1 MSKAPITKV
10 PSPVGGGGLGWGRLY
25 RTAMDALYRFCVIV
39 AGGALVLI
47 SAVIPWGVFTRYVL
61 NSAASW
67 PEPMAILLTIV
78 LTFFGAAAC
87 YRAGTHM
94 SVSVLVRVMPLPL
107 RRVIEP
113 FAEGLVALVG
123 LFMVIWGARL
133 VDATWHQ
140 SIAEFPSLSVGLTYL
155 PIPVGWRHNAAVRCR
170 APADRAP
177 AAGRRTDAALRRVH
191 SRPMEILIVVGT
203 LLVCFALGVPI
214 AYALGL
220 GALAGAYWIGIP
232 LEAVMLQVSSGVSKF
247 AMLTIPFFVLAG
259 AIMAEGGMARRL
271 VAFANVLVGLV
282 RVRGG
287 LSAVNVLATTFLSGI
302 SGSAVADTSAIGS
315 VMIPQMERTGYP
327 RVFATNVTISASV
340 QALLVPP
347 SHNAVIYSLATGGTI
362 SIISLFMAGVMP
374 GLLLGASLVVLC
386 LVIAYR
392 NGHPRGETVPLREA
406 AKIAIDA
413 LWGLVTLAIILGGIL
428 GGIFTAI
435 EAGAVAC
442 IWAFFVTMFIY
453 RDYRWRD
460 LPELIHRTMR
470 TVAMVMTLIAF
481 ASSVGYVMA
490 LMQVPARVTALLLT
504 LSSDKNVI
512 LFLINI
518 LLLVLGCLLDMA
530 PSILIVTPILLPVVM
545 KFGVDPVHF
554 GMIMLLNLGIGLCH
568 PPVGAILFV
577 GCAVGRVTIEQVVRE
592 IWPFYGVMF
601 FVLMLV
607 TYIPSVSLW
616 LPRILGL

>member
-1 MSKAPITKV
+1 V
-10 PSPVGGGGLGWGRLY
+10 
-25 RTAMDALYRFCVIV
+25 
-39 AGGALVLI
+39 
-47 SAVIPWGVFTRYVL
+47 
-61 NSAASW
+61 
-67 PEPMAILLTIV
+67 
-78 LTFFGAAAC
+78 
-87 YRAGTHM
+87 
-94 SVSVLVRVMPLPL
+94 
-107 RRVIEP
+107 
-113 FAEGLVALVG
+113 
-123 LFMVIWGARL
+123 
-133 VDATWHQ
+133 
-140 SIAEFPSLSVGLTYL
+140 
-155 PIPVGWRHNAAVRCR
+155 
-170 APADRAP
+170 
-177 AAGRRTDAALRRVH
+177 
-191 SRPMEILIVVGT
+191 EILIVIAT
-203 LLVCFALGVPI
+203 MLVCFALGVPI

-282 RVRGG
+282 RIRGG

-362 SIISLFMAGVMP
+362 SIISLFMAGITP
-374 GLLLGASLVVLC
+374 GLLLGASLIVLC
-386 LVIAYR
+386 LALAYR
-392 NGHPRGETVPLREA
+392 NGHPRGEAVPLREA
-406 AKIAIDA
+406 IKIALDA
-413 LWGLVTLAIILGGIL
+413 LWGLVTLVIILGGIL
-428 GGIFTAI
+428 GGVFTAI

-442 IWAFFVTMFIY
+442 IWAFFVTMFVY

-490 LMQVPARVTALLLT
+490 LMQVPAKVTALLLT

-530 PSILIVTPILLPVVM
+530 PSILIVTPILLPVVV

-592 IWPFYGVMF
+592 IWPFYAVMF
-601 FVLMLV
+601 LVLMLV
-607 TYIPSVSLW
+607 TYIPTISLW
-616 LPRILGL
+616 LPRMLSL

>member
-1 MSKAPITKV
+1 
-10 PSPVGGGGLGWGRLY
+10 
-25 RTAMDALYRFCVIV
+25 MDIF
-39 AGGALVLI
+39 VL
-47 SAVIPWGVFTRYVL
+47 L
-61 NSAASW
+61 
-67 PEPMAILLTIV
+67 
-78 LTFFGAAAC
+78 
-87 YRAGTHM
+87 
-94 SVSVLVRVMPLPL
+94 
-107 RRVIEP
+107 
-113 FAEGLVALVG
+113 
-123 LFMVIWGARL
+123 
-133 VDATWHQ
+133 AT
-140 SIAEFPSLSVGLTYL
+140 
-155 PIPVGWRHNAAVRCR
+155 
-170 APADRAP
+170 
-177 AAGRRTDAALRRVH
+177 
-191 SRPMEILIVVGT
+191 M
-203 LLVCFALGVPI
+203 LVCFFIGVPI
-214 AYALGL
+214 AYSL
-220 GALAGAYWIGIP
+220 ALAAIAGAAWIGIP
-232 LEAVMLQVSSGVSKF
+232 LEAVMLKISDGVSKV

-271 VAFANVLVGLV
+271 VRFADVLVGFARL
-282 RVRGG
+282 RGG
-287 LSAVNVLATTFLSGI
+287 LSVVNVVATTFLSGI

-315 VMIPQMERTGYP
+315 VMIPQMEKSGFP

-374 GLLLGASLVVLC
+374 GLVLGASLVVLC
-386 LVIAYR
+386 LVLAYR

-406 AKIAIDA
+406 VKIAVDA

-428 GGIFTAI
+428 GGVFTAI

-568 PPVGAILFV
+568 PPVGSILFV
-577 GCAVGRVTIEQVVRE
+577 GCAVGRVTIEQFVRE
-592 IWPFYGVMF
+592 IWTFYGVLCR
-601 FVLMLV
+601 VLM
-607 TYIPSVSLW
+607 
-616 LPRILGL
+616 

>member
-1 MSKAPITKV
+1 
-10 PSPVGGGGLGWGRLY
+10 L
-25 RTAMDALYRFCVIV
+25 
-39 AGGALVLI
+39 
-47 SAVIPWGVFTRYVL
+47 
-61 NSAASW
+61 
-67 PEPMAILLTIV
+67 
-78 LTFFGAAAC
+78 
-87 YRAGTHM
+87 
-94 SVSVLVRVMPLPL
+94 
-107 RRVIEP
+107 
-113 FAEGLVALVG
+113 
-123 LFMVIWGARL
+123 
-133 VDATWHQ
+133 
-140 SIAEFPSLSVGLTYL
+140 
-155 PIPVGWRHNAAVRCR
+155 
-170 APADRAP
+170 
-177 AAGRRTDAALRRVH
+177 
-191 SRPMEILIVVGT
+191 EILVVVGT

-259 AIMAEGGMARRL
+259 AIMSEGGMARRL

-282 RVRGG
+282 RIRGG

-374 GLLLGASLVVLC
+374 GLLLGASLILLC
-386 LVIAYR
+386 LVLAYR
-392 NGHPRGETVPLREA
+392 NGHPRGESVPLREA
-406 AKIAIDA
+406 VRVAVDA

-428 GGIFTAI
+428 GGVFTAI
-435 EAGAVAC
+435 EAGAIAC

-460 LPELIHRTMR
+460 LPELVHRTMR

-592 IWPFYGVMF
+592 IWPFYAVMF
-601 FVLMLV
+601 LVLMLV
-607 TYIPSVSLW
+607 TYIPSLSLW
-616 LPRILGL
+616 LPRMLSL